1 MDYIIVGWRFDLK
14 LETYIKD
21 WGLPFHTLRIA
32 ILLVRHDFLCSQ
44 YSATLYLE
52 WAVIKIIR
60 VTTAQG
66 K

>member
-32 ILLVRHDFLCSQ
+32 ILLVRLITIFFVPSTVQHC
-44 YSATLYLE
+44 
-52 WAVIKIIR
+52 I
-60 VTTAQG
+60 
-66 K
+66 